1 MACAPIHTG
10 AQFLSATLDH
20 IDCQARALGAYG
32 YGALADPGSP
42 TSIAL
47 TGLLTI
53 FIALFGVR
61 LLIGHAVRGKDLVG
75 EILRVGIVLTIATSW
90 PAWRT
95 VAYDLVLNG
104 PADIASSA
112 GVASGLPGS
121 RRDMAGRLQNADEGI
136 VAMTAFGSGRLTG
149 DVVGGTDAGDAAR
162 GIALGDQFAFGIGR
176 TLFLGSVIGSTAIVR
191 LGAGV
196 LLAIAPLMAGLL
208 LFSGT
213 SSIFTG
219 WLRGLAFCAIGNIA
233 LLLTQ
238 GIQLALLYPWIGD
251 VLQQRASHIF
261 TPSAPTELLVLML
274 GFAIATAGLLALAAK
289 LVFFGPGVRL
299 SAMIG
304 GPLMPQAETPRSLM
318 RSAGAIENTFERGSS
333 RALIISEAVSQRMI
347 REDSKDARRTPSLL
361 APSAAPAP
369 AAVRYEAQMEP
380 GASLGSSFRRNHR
393 RASGAAEKRDKLR

>member
-10 AQFLSATLDH
+10 GQFLSATLDH
-20 IDCQARALGAYG
+20 IDCQARAVGAYG
-32 YGALADPGSP
+32 YGALADPGSS

-61 LLIGHAVRGKDLVG
+61 LLIGHAVTGKDVVG

-104 PADIASSA
+104 PAEIAASV

-121 RRDMAGRLQNADEGI
+121 RRDMAARLQNADDGI
-136 VAMTAFGSGRLTG
+136 IAMTAFGSGRLTG

-176 TLFLGSVIGSTAIVR
+176 TLFLGSVIGSSAIVR

-219 WLRGLAFCAIGNIA
+219 WLRGLAFCAVGNIV

-251 VLQQRASHIF
+251 VLQQRASRIF

-274 GFAIATAGLLALAAK
+274 GFAIATAGLFALTAK
-289 LVFFGPGVRL
+289 LVFFGPGARL
-299 SAMIG
+299 SAMMD
-304 GPLMPQAETPRSLM
+304 GPPRLQAEAPRPLL
-318 RSAGAIENTFERGSS
+318 RSATLEHTVDRGSS
-333 RALIISEAVSQRMI
+333 RALIVSEAVSQRMI
-347 REDSKDARRTPSLL
+347 REDLGNARRAPSLS
-361 APSAAPAP
+361 APSAPPPP
-369 AAVRYEAQMEP
+369 AAARHDAQMEP
-380 GASLGSSFRRNHR
+380 AASLGSSFRRNHR